1 MKALWLS
8 LPLLALTIVSTGL
21 ALTTQ
26 PPSTIQSPPTQ
37 EEPAEELAKKT
48 GCFRCHS
55 VDKKVVGPPF
65 NDIAARYKNDDR
77 ARAALMKT
85 VRDGSKGK
93 WIEVTGGAP
102 MPPHSNHLTAA
113 EIERLVDWVLT
124 R

>member
-26 PPSTIQSPPTQ
+26 PPLAIELPPTQ
-37 EEPAEELAKKT
+37 AETAEELAKKT
-48 GCFRCHS
+48 GCFQCHS
-55 VDKKVVGPPF
+55 VDEKVIGPAF
-65 NDIAARYKNDDR
+65 RDIAARYKNDNR

-85 VRDGSKGK
+85 IRDGSKGK
-93 WIEVTGGAP
+93 WIELTGGAP
-102 MPPHSNHLTAA
+102 MPPHSARLSAA